1 MNNFSGIYGIR
12 SISHPERVYIGSAV
26 NIRKRWR
33 DHRKTL
39 RKGIHCNS
47 KLQYHCNK
55 YGIDDL
61 VFETILHCEKE
72 GLTKMEQVFIDLYE
86 PWFNICRV
94 ARSTLGFRHSEETKQ
109 RNREAHLGKCPSE
122 DTRRKMR
129 EAHKN
134 RGPVSEDVREKIS
147 RGRRGICHSEE
158 AKEKMRGRVVSE
170 ETREKLREAWKGR
183 GPVSE
188 DTKNRQSK
196 ARRGSRHSE
205 ETKKKMSEARAGTK
219 NHRYGTHPSENTRR
233 KLKESRAR
241 RRGAKEVV
249 RE

>member
-1 MNNFSGIYGIR
+1 MNNISGIYGIR

-26 NIRKRWR
+26 NIRKRWK

-39 RKGIHCNS
+39 RKGVHCNS

-55 YGIDDL
+55 YGIGDL
-61 VFETILHCEKE
+61 VFEAILCCEKE

-109 RNREAHLGKCPSE
+109 RDREAHLGKCPSE
-122 DTRRKMR
+122 ETRRRMR

-134 RGPVSEDVREKIS
+134 RAPVSEDVREKIS
-147 RGRRGICHSEE
+147 RAGMGWCPSD
-158 AKEKMRGRVVSE
+158 
-170 ETREKLREAWKGR
+170 ETREKMKKPKSEEARRKMREAWKGR

-188 DTKNRQSK
+188 ETRRKMSRS
-196 ARRGSRHSE
+196 RRGRRHSE
-205 ETKKKMSEARAGTK
+205 ETKKKMREAQVGAK
-219 NHRYGTHPSENTRR
+219 NHRYGTHPSEDTRR
-233 KLKESRAR
+233 KLREACAR
-241 RRGAKEVV
+241 RRSAKEVV
-249 RE
+249 EK